1 MTPRDVNA
9 TSHLPQPSIFLTVA
23 NIQQERRRY
32 WQSGYYPSRSSQLY
46 HGPSVTCVC
55 QHNINWGYGE
65 YIDMWWRSDLHPTKC
80 LENCSVCKPTKVEIQ
95 TTHGMSLM
103 KTTHLCYKTFAT
115 DWEKYDQLLLK
126 NMWYWDWN
134 MIYYQSGDSMELVML
149 CTTIQ
154 TQKNQGYTTWY
165 VIINKIDTAKSFPF
179 MSKHTNPFIW
189 I

>member
-1 MTPRDVNA
+1 MTLHICRNPRYSWQLPTFNRKGGDTDKVVIIPVEAANYIMGQALHASVSTTWIEDMENTLICDGGA
-9 TSHLPQPSIFLTVA
+9 TCT
-23 NIQQERRRY
+23 
-32 WQSGYYPSRSSQLY
+32 
-46 HGPSVTCVC
+46 
-55 QHNINWGYGE
+55 
-65 YIDMWWRSDLHPTKC
+65 PTKC
-80 LENCSVCKPTKVEIQ
+80 LENCSVCKPKKVEIQ

-134 MIYYQSGDSMELVML
+134 MIYYQSGDSIELVML